1 MMAEKAAI
9 ETWLEKKIRLT
20 KWLGVEMKKF
30 ESRWYLFYLLLK
42 Y

>member
-9 ETWLEKKIRLT
+9 ETWSEKTRLT
-20 KWLGVEMKKF
+20 KWLGVEMENF
-30 ESRWYLFYLLLK
+30 ESRYLFYLLLK